1 MKKALSMIL
10 VLTMVLALAL
20 PAMAVD
26 DITTTGDTSKNVT
39 AIYKGPE
46 NKISGKIYT
55 VEIKWESQN
64 TEKALSYTGATTA
77 YVWTPEKM
85 QYVASD
91 KTSDGS
97 VAAAWD
103 GSAKVKVTVTNKS
116 NDAIGYKVTA
126 TNTYDLT
133 LTGSDTDNT
142 QFTTID
148 NPVSGITDANVAGSE
163 KGAAG
168 GQPAD
173 VTTGT
178 KIVTYAANE
187 SARTNVSLTNQELV
201 VGTITVKIQ
210 TTTTGNS

>member
-1 MKKALSMIL
+1 MKKALSVIL

-20 PAMAVD
+20 PAMAAET
-26 DITTTGDTSKNVT
+26 DITPSGNTQDVT
-39 AIYKGPE
+39 ATYTAPK
-46 NKISGKIYT
+46 NAISGKIYT

-126 TNTYDLT
+126 TNPYKLT
-133 LTGSDTDNT
+133 LTGNDADNAAAT
-142 QFTTID
+142 PIN
-148 NPVSGITDANVAGSE
+148 NPVPEITDENVAGTG

-168 GQPAD
+168 GQAAD
-173 VTTGT
+173 ATTDT
-178 KIVTYAANE
+178 KTVTYAANATATTE
-187 SARTNVSLTNQELV
+187 NVTPTSDGLV
-201 VGTITVKIQ
+201 VGKITVTITH
-210 TTTTGNS
+210 N